1 MSKISKI
8 LHIALYSVFALAG
21 ILIMINDLTV
31 IGDAIETVEFS
42 AVPLVTIIVDVVI
55 AVLFIVVA
63 LIGIVK
69 AVKNKFSKLPIQ
81 NYVLFALYGLFI
93 LMSGVLSIIL
103 ISDINN
109 TMGGYGGSMPVPGE
123 VIFALII
130 GSLILVASLIISKI
144 KVHGQALPYIASYP
158 VVGLL
163 GLIGSIALLSNGGEG
178 LPVFVY
184 IVLLI
189 GSLLFAAIPVIAKFV
204 VKEEL
209 AYQEG
214 VITVPVAPL
223 HSPLAEQLSG
233 APAQTYAG
241 QPQQTQR
248 VAGRPVYAA
257 GAYFCAPAEDIRQAK
272 ALLDDGLITEEEY
285 AKIKARVIDRF

>member
-21 ILIMINDLTV
+21 LLIMINDLTV

-209 AYQEG
+209 LYQEG
-214 VITVPVAPL
+214 VVTVPVAPL
-223 HSPLAEQLSG
+223 HSPVAEQLSG

-241 QPQQTQR
+241 QPQRQ

>member
-21 ILIMINDLTV
+21 LLIMINDLTV
-31 IGDAIETVEFS
+31 IGDAIKTVDLT
-42 AVPLVTIIVDVVI
+42 AMPLVSIIVDVVI
-55 AVLFIVVA
+55 AVLFIVMA

-69 AVKNKFSKLPIQ
+69 AVKNKFSKLPKQ

-93 LMSGVLSIIL
+93 LMSGVLALIL
-103 ISDINN
+103 VADMNN
-109 TMGGYGGSMPVPGE
+109 AMGGYGGSIPVPGE

-144 KVHGQALPYIASYP
+144 KVHGQPLPFIASYP

-178 LPVFVY
+178 LPVLVY
-184 IVLLI
+184 IILLI

-204 VKEEL
+204 LKEEL
-209 AYQEG
+209 IYQEG
-214 VITVPVAPL
+214 VVTVPVAPM
-223 HSPLAEQLSG
+223 HSPVAEQLSG

-241 QPQQTQR
+241 QTQK

-285 AKIKARVIDRF
+285 TKIKARVIDRF

>member
-103 ISDINN
+103 ISDINS

-144 KVHGQALPYIASYP
+144 KVHGQALQYIVTYP

-223 HSPLAEQLSG
+223 HSPVAEQLSG

-241 QPQQTQR
+241 QPQQQ

-257 GAYFCAPAEDIRQAK
+257 GVYFCAPAEDIRQAK

-285 AKIKARVIDRF
+285 AKIKAKVIDRF

>member
-130 GSLILVASLIISKI
+130 GALILVASLIISKI

-163 GLIGSIALLSNGGEG
+163 GLIGSIALLSNGGQG

-189 GSLLFAAIPVIAKFV
+189 SSLLFAAIPVIAKFV

-209 AYQEG
+209 LYQEG
-214 VITVPVAPL
+214 VVTVPVAPL
-223 HSPLAEQLSG
+223 HSPVAEQLSG
-233 APAQTYAG
+233 IPAQTYAG
-241 QPQQTQR
+241 QHQQQ

-257 GAYFCAPAEDIRQAK
+257 GVYFCAPAEDIRQAK

-285 AKIKARVIDRF
+285 AKIKAKVIDRF